1 MISMLTQTLKKIGK
15 KLIIAIIWLGI
26 WQTMS
31 AIVGLSAHIST
42 DTFTLDK
49 LKNLIFSEEIWYS
62 ILLPSPVTT
71 LSELI
76 KLAVTADFWIAVLFS
91 VIRITIGFT
100 AGTLAGVL
108 TGAISSFLKGFSD
121 FLSPL
126 VSIIK
131 ATPVASFII
140 LAVIW
145 LKTGNIP
152 SFATALIVFPFVY
165 SNIKTGF
172 QETDRHLIEM
182 SDAFGVSFGRK
193 LLMLYIPSVKPYFIS
208 AATTAMGLAWKAGI
222 AAEVIC
228 NPTMS
233 IGNGIYESKVYFE
246 PTQMFAWTTVV
257 IILSIILEKTML
269 LILRKEKE
277 NDKA

>member
-1 MISMLTQTLKKIGK
+1 MISMLIQTLKKTGK
-15 KLIIAIIWLGI
+15 KLIIILIWLGI
-26 WQTMS
+26 WQALS
-31 AIVGLSAHIST
+31 AIVGLSVLFPSPV
-42 DTFTLDK
+42 DTITE
-49 LKNLIFSEEIWYS
+49 LKNL
-62 ILLPSPVTT
+62 
-71 LSELI
+71 
-76 KLAVTADFWIAVLFS
+76 AVSGDFWLSVLFS
-91 VIRITIGFT
+91 VIRISVGFIT
-100 AGTLAGVL
+100 GSVAGVL
-108 TGAISSFLKGFSD
+108 TGAVSSFLKGFSE

-172 QETDRHLIEM
+172 QETDKQLIEM
-182 SDAFGVSFGRK
+182 SDAFGVSFGKK
-193 LLMLYIPSVKPYFIS
+193 LLKLYIPSVKPYFVS

-246 PTQMFAWTTVV
+246 PSAMFAWTAVV
-257 IILSIILEKTML
+257 VMLSIVLEKVMIV
-269 LILRKEKE
+269 ILRKEKN
-277 NDKA
+277 NDKT